1 MAKLAV
7 FASGRG
13 SNLNAIYDYL
23 DSYRHELALIVT
35 DIPNSGAAQLA
46 HEWDV
51 PLHVVD
57 YSKLSKSQAE
67 AQLQTALSSQGIQF
81 IALAGFMR
89 ILSPGF
95 TKSWEGKLIN
105 IHPSLLPKYPGA
117 HGIRDSYASTDSEL
131 GITIHFVDAGIDTG
145 AIIFQERFTRR
156 GTESRED
163 IESRIHQIEHASY
176 PVIIKSFL
184 DRIDPEEEQS

>member
-13 SNLNAIYDYL
+13 SNLKAIYDYL
-23 DSYRHELALIVT
+23 NSCRHELALIVT
-35 DIPNSGAAQLA
+35 DNPNSGAAQLA

-51 PLHVVD
+51 PLHVAN
-57 YSKLSKSQAE
+57 YSKLSKSQTE
-67 AQLQTALSSQGIQF
+67 MQFQTVLSSQGIHF

-89 ILSPGF
+89 ILSPSF

-145 AIIFQERFTRR
+145 TIIFQERFTRQ